1 MFDNTISFIDGKH
14 GKALNNA
21 CKIYMQL
28 SNVIKDNQTT
38 QKIQNNII
46 KELCSIGGRFETTK
60 YVITMSYI
68 PDSLDIDKDFLK
80 EKYPDIYAECL
91 RKPKAGYLKLANI
104 KEK

>member
-1 MFDNTISFIDGKH
+1 MLDNTITFIDGQN
-14 GKALNNA
+14 GKNLNQA
-21 CKIYMQL
+21 CKVYMQL
-28 SNVIKDNQTT
+28 SNLIKDNTQT
-38 QKIQNNII
+38 QKSQNNII
-46 KELCSIGGRFETTK
+46 KALCNVGGRFETTK

-91 RKPKAGYLKLANI
+91 RKQKAGYLKLANI